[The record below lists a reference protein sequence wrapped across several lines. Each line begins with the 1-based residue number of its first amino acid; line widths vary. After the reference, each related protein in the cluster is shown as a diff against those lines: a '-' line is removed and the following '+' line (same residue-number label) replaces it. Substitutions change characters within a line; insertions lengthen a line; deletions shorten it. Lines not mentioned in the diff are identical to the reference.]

1 VITTSATTS
10 GNTVT
15 PPASVSSQTTAALSS
30 IPLGGFSGLLNSLS
44 WSSDGRFYITA
55 SDDKTLKIWDA
66 ATNKVV
72 QTLDDKAN
80 PILDRVL
87 SAVFS
92 PDGQYVVASLADKSI
107 RFYSVKNGVVLIT
120 AKGDLIA
127 PAVISPD
134 QALIPYS
141 GAKTIRTWDYKKDN
155 NGPEFPYFDSNAP
168 GLAPTALAFSPDSAT
183 LAVGLNNGR
192 IILFKVATGQPLVVV
207 EPPPNVKNSVRL
219 LAWSPGGN
227 LLVVGRE
234 KSFETLSIDFK
245 NGLASPTALGMALSA
260 PASSL
265 SFSADGKRLA
275 VSSQN
280 GEIQLWSLDNNQMI
294 NRIITGSNPII
305 GLRWS
310 QDNQQ
315 ITAATGGSNPALNI
329 YATQPVQRSLKVAL
343 VPRNGT
349 KVTGNAQLTELPGGL
364 VRVTLN
370 VEGLQ
375 PGQHNVHI
383 HAGSCANQGDI
394 KFNLETLRATA
405 DGKAASTTVIKV
417 DYTAL
422 TTGSFYVN
430 VHNDPGTDTY
440 IASCGEIHV

>member
-1 VITTSATTS
+1 
-10 GNTVT
+10 
-15 PPASVSSQTTAALSS
+15 
-30 IPLGGFSGLLNSLS
+30 
-44 WSSDGRFYITA
+44 
-55 SDDKTLKIWDA
+55 
-66 ATNKVV
+66 
-72 QTLDDKAN
+72 
-80 PILDRVL
+80 
-87 SAVFS
+87 
-92 PDGQYVVASLADKSI
+92 
-107 RFYSVKNGVVLIT
+107 LIT

-127 PAVISPD
+127 PATISPD
-134 QALIPYS
+134 QVLIPYS

-219 LAWSPGGN
+219 LAWSPDGN

-234 KSFETLSIDFK
+234 KSFETLSIDFN
-245 NGLASPTALGMALSA
+245 NGLASPTALGIALSA
-260 PASSL
+260 PTSSL
-265 SFSADGKRLA
+265 SFNADGKRLA

-294 NRIITGSNPII
+294 NRIITGPDPII

-315 ITAATGGSNPALNI
+315 ITAATGGSHPVLNT

-343 VPRNGT
+343 TPRNGT

-370 VEGLQ
+370 VEGLE
-375 PGQHNVHI
+375 PGQHKVHI

-394 KFNLETLRATA
+394 KFDLETLRATA